1 MGKDRSLYG
10 LHVPLRYLR
19 PVCALYPVS
28 FFCVRSLDTPGQ
40 LCFSVLYSFDHGLF
54 ASTISVDSGIIF
66 LIALD
71 AHKHVWS
78 RLIA

>member
-1 MGKDRSLYG
+1 MVYMYHLGIFVLSVPFIRCPFFVCG
-10 LHVPLRYLR
+10 LLIHL
-19 PVCALYPVS
+19 
-28 FFCVRSLDTPGQ
+28 GQ

-54 ASTISVDSGIIF
+54 ASTISVNSGIIS